1 MKPIL
6 GKGGDFLKLLTQ
18 IGIVFGLF
26 WASQCI
32 ERILPFPFPAS
43 VISLLLLLA
52 LLLLRVIK
60 VEKVQDMAGFLLG
73 NLAFFFVPVVSGMMN
88 YVDVLKGRLL
98 PIVVICLV
106 STAVTMGATAWA
118 VQITC
123 RLMAKRKGEKK

>member
-1 MKPIL
+1 M
-6 GKGGDFLKLLTQ
+6 KLLTQ

-32 ERILPFPFPAS
+32 ERVLPFPFPAS
-43 VISLLLLLA
+43 VISLLLLLV

-60 VEKVQDMAGFLLG
+60 VEKVQDVANFLLG
-73 NLAFFFVPVVSGMMN
+73 NLAFFFVPVVSSMMN
-88 YVDVLKGRLL
+88 YVDMLKGSLI
-98 PIVVICLV
+98 PILVICLV
-106 STAVTMGATAWA
+106 STAVTFGATAWA

>member
-6 GKGGDFLKLLTQ
+6 GKGGDFLKLLLQ
-18 IGIVFGLF
+18 FGIVFGIY
-26 WASQCI
+26 WVSQWI
-32 ERILPFPFPAS
+32 ESVLPFPFPAS